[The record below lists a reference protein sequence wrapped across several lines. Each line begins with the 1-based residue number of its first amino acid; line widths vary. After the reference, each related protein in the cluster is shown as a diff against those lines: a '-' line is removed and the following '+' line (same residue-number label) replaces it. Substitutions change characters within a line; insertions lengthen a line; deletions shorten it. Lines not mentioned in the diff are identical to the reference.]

1 MTVNDA
7 CTLSLTGE
15 KDIAKNKNMYCLLP
29 LKVMHV
35 QICNMNMS

>member
-7 CTLSLTGE
+7 CTLLLSGE

>member
-1 MTVNDA
+1 MTMNDA
-7 CTLSLTGE
+7 CTLLLSRE

-29 LKVMHV
+29 LQVMHV